1 MCRCDITHFGMTHYL
16 ANGERS
22 STINFSNYFDLLLDR
37 LLHCGDDVMFSSAQ
51 TVDVHEVVKLM
62 VAT

>member
-1 MCRCDITHFGMTHYL
+1 MTHYL

-37 LLHCGDDVMFSSAQ
+37 LLHCGDDVISSSVQ

>member
-1 MCRCDITHFGMTHYL
+1 MTHYL

-37 LLHCGDDVMFSSAQ
+37 LLHCGDDVIFSSVQKAY
-51 TVDVHEVVKLM
+51 VSEVVELM